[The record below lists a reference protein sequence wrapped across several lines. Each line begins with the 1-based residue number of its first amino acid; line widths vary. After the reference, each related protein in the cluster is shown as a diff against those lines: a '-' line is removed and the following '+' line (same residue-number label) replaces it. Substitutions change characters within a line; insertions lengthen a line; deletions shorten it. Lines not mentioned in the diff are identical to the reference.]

1 MGVWI
6 WVWVIHV
13 MGQDTRM
20 KRLNSS
26 KLNRLRQEFK
36 KEEKKTKK
44 KQGKCKAEIMNKHPV
59 TQVISSKPL
68 IRCDSHGGAKGGGQ
82 GGKGI

>member
-44 KQGKCKAEIMNKHPV
+44 KTREMQSRDYEQA
-59 TQVISSKPL
+59 SSYPSY
-68 IRCDSHGGAKGGGQ
+68 IV
-82 GGKGI
+82 